1 MRTVYIAAPIDRAG
15 HEGYAEEAAL
25 VARILSEQGWV
36 AFLPTCAW
44 VTSELDLQVSST
56 IWNVNEEAR
65 SRADALIAI
74 VDHNMVSAGVPVEIA
89 LSLQQNKPVLLV
101 DLSEQTRNYGAIMG
115 HFLNILPRL
124 VLSASRDP
132 AADLQRSLEEL
143 GL

>member
-1 MRTVYIAAPIDRAG
+1 MRTVYIATPIDRAG
-15 HEGYAEEAAL
+15 HEGYAEAAAL
-25 VARILSEQGWV
+25 VARILSERGWV
-36 AFLPTCAW
+36 AFLPARAW
-44 VTSELDLQVSST
+44 VCSELDLRVSST
-56 IWNVNEEAR
+56 LWNVNEEAR
-65 SRADALIAI
+65 SQADALIAI

-124 VLSASRDP
+124 VLSTSRDP